1 MRKSN
6 SFLLILP
13 LLFITCENETASE
26 TNTDQKKEM
35 TTIHQTTGETLPL
48 NTDGSINAII
58 EISAGSVEKWEMN
71 KTTGKI
77 ERDSIHGEPRTIHYL
92 GYPGNYGMIPSTFLP
107 QTEGGD
113 GDPLDVL
120 VLGPPV
126 KRGTVVKAHLL
137 GVLQLLDNGE
147 QDDKLIAIS
156 DASSLQADLS
166 LDAFAASY
174 PGALEIIETWFLNY
188 KGPGQMESSG
198 FADRGAAE
206 SILAKSIDNYK

>member
-6 SFLLILP
+6 SFLLIS
-13 LLFITCENETASE
+13 LLFLIACQTETNSE
-26 TNTDQKKEM
+26 TITDEKKEM
-35 TTIHQTTGETLPL
+35 TTIHQSMGEVIPL

-58 EISAGSVEKWEMN
+58 EIPAGSVEKWEMN
-71 KTTGKI
+71 KTTGEI
-77 ERDSIHGEPRTIHYL
+77 ERDSMHGEPRTIHYL
-92 GYPGNYGMIPSTFLP
+92 GYPGNYGMIPSTLLP

-147 QDDKLIAIS
+147 QDDKIIAVS
-156 DASSLQADLS
+156 AASSLQADLS

-188 KGPGQMESSG
+188 KGPGQMKSSG
-198 FADRGAAE
+198 YADRRAAE
-206 SILAKSIDNYK
+206 NILERSIDHYK